1 MNERTLNAVTL
12 IRRFFSFCAAAAV
25 LFGVMSGTVCNFAT
39 QLKFTLGYDDTLDIF
54 ASHAIGGVV
63 GNVSVAMLETLIL
76 V

>member
-1 MNERTLNAVTL
+1 MGDFV
-12 IRRFFSFCAAAAV
+12 SFRSAAAV

-63 GNVSVAMLETLIL
+63 GNVSIQLPETLIP